1 MHKLTAA
8 QTYTYK
14 TLTAAQTHTHTRID
28 RLSCISRD
36 DSLSNRSCVGYSS
49 PRFNIFY
56 VPLLHFY
63 GHVIQISKQ
72 LKRQELLWAVLKE
85 FAKIFFFFLHE
96 IPTWFS
102 VTDLRS
108 HNGALLKKRCSPPPQ
123 FVFSLTLC
131 RAGKKICCVPTILKT
146 DAGKW
151 FQASRPTDLLVFE
164 VREEINRR
172 RK

>member
-1 MHKLTAA
+1 MCTNSQLHKHTHTKLS
-8 QTYTYK
+8 Q
-14 TLTAAQTHTHTRID
+14 LHRHTHTHTRID

-85 FAKIFFFFLHE
+85 FAKIFFSFCMKSLHGSQLQ
-96 IPTWFS
+96 TS
-102 VTDLRS
+102 DLTMVPC
-108 HNGALLKKRCSPPPQ
+108 LKRDAPPPPIRFFFD
-123 FVFSLTLC
+123 FVSCWEENLLC
-131 RAGKKICCVPTILKT
+131 AHHFKDGCRQMIPGFQTH
-146 DAGKW
+146 W
-151 FQASRPTDLLVFE
+151 FACIWGERGNQ
-164 VREEINRR
+164 
-172 RK
+172 

>member
-102 VTDLRS
+102 ITDLRS
-108 HNGALLKKRCSPPPQ
+108 HNGALLKKRCSPPPLIRFFFD
-123 FVFSLTLC
+123 FVSCWEENLLC
-131 RAGKKICCVPTILKT
+131 AHHFKDGCRQMIPGFQTH
-146 DAGKW
+146 W
-151 FQASRPTDLLVFE
+151 FACIWGERGNQ
-164 VREEINRR
+164 
-172 RK
+172 

>member
-1 MHKLTAA
+1 MCTNSQLHKHTHTKLS
-8 QTYTYK
+8 Q
-14 TLTAAQTHTHTRID
+14 LHRHTHTHTRID

-102 VTDLRS
+102 ITDLRS
-108 HNGALLKKRCSPPPQ
+108 HNGALLKKRCSPPPNS
-123 FVFSLTLC
+123 FFLWLC
-131 RAGKKICCVPTILKT
+131 VVLG
-146 DAGKW
+146 
-151 FQASRPTDLLVFE
+151 
-164 VREEINRR
+164 
-172 RK
+172 RKSAVCPPF